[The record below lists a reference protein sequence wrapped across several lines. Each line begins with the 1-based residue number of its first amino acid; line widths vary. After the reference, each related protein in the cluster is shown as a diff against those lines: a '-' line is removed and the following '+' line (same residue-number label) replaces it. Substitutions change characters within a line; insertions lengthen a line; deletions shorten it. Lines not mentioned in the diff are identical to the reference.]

1 MAALLSIVSSLLVG
15 LVLTVA
21 PWTSVWES
29 NWLLQLWAGLRSI
42 VTSGFARGA
51 VTGLGLVNL
60 VVAVIDLRARLFAPR
75 RS

>member
-1 MAALLSIVSSLLVG
+1 VAALLSIVSSLLVG

-75 RS
+75 RG